1 MEEAMG
7 KSPAAVCS
15 AWPHTHAC
23 TRTRMH
29 THTAIYQWTKPGVPC
44 SVRCWWWV
52 AILLLWVR
60 ARVGWRSGLEDNHR
74 LPQPRKPQSKAN
86 VSSEDL
92 KAQAYLKQAPE
103 PSYLICHCYYCS
115 NTYQEKQF
123 TWLQLQKLYLT
134 PGITCELMTGVLTG
148 VFLGVHAENK
158 VVSSEGKTSK
168 AN

>member
-7 KSPAAVCS
+7 KSPAAVCG
-15 AWPHTHAC
+15 AWPRTHA
-23 TRTRMH
+23 RTRMH
-29 THTAIYQWTKPGVPC
+29 THTHQAICRWTTPGVPC

-86 VSSEDL
+86 APSEDL

-103 PSYLICHCYYCS
+103 PSYLIFHCYYCW

-134 PGITCELMTGVLTG
+134 PGITCELMTRVLTSG
-148 VFLGVHAENK
+148 F
-158 VVSSEGKTSK
+158 S
-168 AN
+168 